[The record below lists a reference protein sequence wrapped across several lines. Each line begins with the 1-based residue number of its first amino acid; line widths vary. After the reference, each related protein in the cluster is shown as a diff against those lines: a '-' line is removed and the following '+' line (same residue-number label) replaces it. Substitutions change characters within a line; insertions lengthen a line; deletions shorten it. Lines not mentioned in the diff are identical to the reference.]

1 MTSETSM
8 TPREEELAQAV
19 RGELAL
25 FSYPERD
32 WVSGR
37 VGPDGAPM
45 LDVLIVGG
53 GQSGLAVAH
62 GLRRAGVAK
71 ISVLDQ
77 AGAGREGVWE
87 NFARMSEL
95 RTPKGLFGMEQG
107 VSALSIQHWYIGQHG
122 RDAWEALTRVPRA
135 DWAAYLRWY
144 RETLAL
150 PVVSDTMVRD
160 IRKGVDGLIVE
171 TMSAGAAKT
180 FHARLVV
187 LATGHDGAGRWAV
200 PEFITS
206 ALPASRFDHSNGPI
220 DFAALK
226 GKRVGVLGHGAS
238 AFDASVAAL
247 EAGAVRVDLCFR
259 RKQLPLVNPHRHIET
274 AGMLTH
280 FPELPDE
287 TRWNVARH
295 FQRHDQPPA
304 EAGFFA
310 ATAREGFHM
319 HAGAPWTY
327 VAMEGDAISV
337 TTPRETFMFDH
348 VIAATGYT
356 VDLASRAEL
365 TSLAPVIA
373 RWQDRYTPPADAT
386 QTMLGDFPYIGS
398 HYEFLSRTPDADDWV
413 SRVFAYNVSAYV
425 SMCPHSTTISGHR
438 FCLPRVLRGITG
450 QLMREEAGN
459 VMAALEAYD
468 NVDLVVPAHLQTHIV
483 AD

>member
-1 MTSETSM
+1 M
-8 TPREEELAQAV
+8 TPREEKLAETV
-19 RGELAL
+19 RNELAL
-25 FSYPERD
+25 FAYPERN
-32 WVSGR
+32 WVR
-37 VGPDGAPM
+37 PRNGPDGNPM
-45 LDVLIVGG
+45 LDVAIVGG

-62 GLRRAGVAK
+62 GLRRAGVVN
-71 ISVLDQ
+71 IVVLDQ
-77 AGAGREGVWE
+77 ARAGREGVWE

-144 RETLAL
+144 KETLAL
-150 PVVSDTMVRD
+150 PVINDAVVCD
-160 IRKGVDGLIVE
+160 IREGDDGLAVE
-171 TMSAGAAKT
+171 TVSAGAAKT

-200 PEFITS
+200 PSLITD

-247 EAGAVRVDLCFR
+247 EAGAARVDLCFR

-304 EAGFFA
+304 ESGFFA
-310 ATAREGFHM
+310 ATAMDGFHM
-319 HAGAPWTY
+319 HAGAPWTQ
-327 VAMEGDAISV
+327 VVMEDDEISV
-337 TTPRETFMFDH
+337 TTPRETFTFDH

-356 VDLASRAEL
+356 VDLTSRAEL

-373 RWQDRYTPPADAT
+373 RWQDRYTPREGAE
-386 QTMLGDFPYIGS
+386 QSMLGDFPYLGS
-398 HYEFLSRTPDADDWV
+398 HYEFESKTADTDDWV

-450 QLMREEAGN
+450 RLMREEAGH

-468 NVDLVVPAHLQTHIV
+468 NVDLVVPAHLQ
-483 AD
+483 ADINSN

>member
-1 MTSETSM
+1 M
-8 TPREEELAQAV
+8 TPLEEELAQRV
-19 RGELAL
+19 RGELTL
-25 FSYPERD
+25 FSYPERN
-32 WVSGR
+32 WVSPR
-37 VGPDGAPM
+37 LDPDGTPM

-62 GLRRAGVAK
+62 GLRRAGVVNIA
-71 ISVLDQ
+71 VLDQ

-107 VSALSIQHWYIGQHG
+107 VSALSIQHWYIGQYG
-122 RDAWEALTRVPRA
+122 RVAWEALTRVPRK

-150 PVVSDTMVRD
+150 PVVSDTAVHD
-160 IRKGVDGLIVE
+160 IRKGDGGLIVE
-171 TMSAGAAKT
+171 TVSAGAAKT

-247 EAGAVRVDLCFR
+247 EAGAARVDLCFR
-259 RKQLPLVNPHRHIET
+259 RKRLPLVNPHRHIET

-287 TRWNVARH
+287 TRWNVARY

-310 ATAREGFHM
+310 ATAMDGFHM
-319 HAGAPWTY
+319 HAGAPWTR
-327 VAMEGDAISV
+327 VAMEGDAIRV
-337 TTPRETFMFDH
+337 TTPRETFTFDH

-365 TSLAPVIA
+365 TSLAPVVA
-373 RWQDRYTPPADAT
+373 RWRDRYTPPADAE
-386 QTMLGDFPYIGS
+386 QTMLGDFPYLGS
-398 HYEFLSRTPDADDWV
+398 HYEFESRRPDANSWV

-438 FCLPRVLRGITG
+438 FCLPRVVRGITG
-450 QLMREEAGN
+450 RLMREEAGN

-468 NVDLVVPAHLQTHIV
+468 NADLVVPVHLRAQTNT
-483 AD
+483 D

>member
-1 MTSETSM
+1 M
-8 TPREEELAQAV
+8 TPREEELARTV
-19 RGELAL
+19 RDELAL
-25 FSYPERD
+25 FAYPDRE
-32 WVSGR
+32 W
-37 VGPDGAPM
+37 VGPRIGADGGPM

-62 GLRRAGVAK
+62 GLRRAG
-71 ISVLDQ
+71 ISNIAVLDQ

-87 NFARMSEL
+87 NFARMNEL

-107 VSALSIQHWYIGQHG
+107 VSALSLQHWYIGQHG
-122 RDAWEALTRVPRA
+122 RDAWEALVRVPRA

-144 RETLAL
+144 RETLDL
-150 PVVSDTMVRD
+150 PVINHTIVRD
-160 IRKGVDGLIVE
+160 IREGDGGLIVE
-171 TMSAGAAKT
+171 TLSDGAAKI

-200 PEFITS
+200 PDFITS
-206 ALPASRFDHSNGPI
+206 TLPADRFDHSNGPI

-247 EAGAVRVDLCFR
+247 DAGAERVDLCFR
-259 RKQLPLVNPHRHIET
+259 RKRLPLVNPHRHIET

-280 FPELPDE
+280 FAELPDE

-295 FQRHDQPPA
+295 FQLHDQPPA
-304 EAGFFA
+304 EAGFIA
-310 ATAREGFHM
+310 ATGRDRFHM
-319 HAGAPWTY
+319 HAGAPWTD
-327 VAMEGDAISV
+327 VMMEDDAIRV
-337 TTPRETFMFDH
+337 TTPREKFTFDH

-373 RWQDRYTPPADAT
+373 RWRDRYAPPVDAA
-386 QTMLGDFPYIGS
+386 QEMLGDFPYLGS
-398 HYEFLSRTPDADDWV
+398 HYEFLSRTADADEWV

-438 FCLPRVLRGITG
+438 YCLPRVLRGVTG
-450 QLMREEAGN
+450 RLMREEAEH
-459 VMAALEAYD
+459 VMAALGAYD
-468 NVDLVVPAHLQTHIV
+468 NVDLVVPDHLQARTQ

>member
-1 MTSETSM
+1 M
-8 TPREEELAQAV
+8 TPREEELARAV
-19 RGELAL
+19 RDELAL
-25 FSYPERD
+25 FAYPDRN
-32 WVSGR
+32 WVSAH
-37 VGPDGAPM
+37 VGPDGTPM

-62 GLRRAGVAK
+62 GLRRAGVSNIA
-71 ISVLDQ
+71 VLDQ

-107 VSALSIQHWYIGQHG
+107 VGALSIQHWYIGQHG
-122 RDAWEALTRVPRA
+122 RVAWEALVRVPRT

-144 RETLAL
+144 RETLNL
-150 PVVSDTMVRD
+150 PVISNTIVRD
-160 IRKGVDGLIVE
+160 IREGNGGLTVE
-171 TMSAGAAKT
+171 TLSDGAAKT

-200 PEFITS
+200 PEFITT
-206 ALPASRFDHSNGPI
+206 ALPAHRFDHSNGPI

-247 EAGAVRVDLCFR
+247 DAGAARVDLCFR
-259 RKQLPLVNPHRHIET
+259 RKKLPLVNPHRHIET

-280 FPELPDE
+280 FAELPDE

-295 FQRHDQPPA
+295 FQWHDQPPA

-310 ATAREGFHM
+310 ATGRDGFYM
-319 HAGAPWTY
+319 HAGAPWTE
-327 VAMEGDAISV
+327 VAMEGDAIRV
-337 TTPRETFMFDH
+337 ATPRETFRFDY

-365 TSLAPVIA
+365 TSLAPLIA
-373 RWQDRYTPPADAT
+373 RWRDRYTPHEDAA
-386 QTMLGDFPYIGS
+386 QPMLGDFPYLGS
-398 HYEFLSRTPDADDWV
+398 HYEFLSRTPDADAWV

-438 FCLPRVLRGITG
+438 FCLPRVLRGVTG
-450 QLMREEAGN
+450 RLMKEEAAH

-468 NVDLVVPAHLQTHIV
+468 NVDLVVPKHLQAQTNSE
-483 AD
+483 